1 MVERYIVLNLV
12 ILNIYLVLMKKEY
25 LGWGG
30 VKKLA
35 KELGYSWFDVC
46 DILWRTK
53 HHKQPK
59 FKEIL
64 IFSVVRKNLIRIKSG
79 KSLRDIYGNLVKRR
93 EGEQDIHYA
102 IRADLDLFKNNHKI
116 KEQWKKDPDFY
127 KSVRQKYENLYKR
140 FPKEINKQ
148 AFIME

>member
-1 MVERYIVLNLV
+1 MDQ
-12 ILNIYLVLMKKEY
+12 EY
-25 LGWGG
+25 SGWGG
-30 VKKLA
+30 VRKLA
-35 KELGYSWFDVC
+35 KDLGYSWFDVC
-46 DILWRTK
+46 DILWRAK

-64 IFSVVRKNLIRIKSG
+64 IFSVIRKNLIRIKSG
-79 KSLRDIYGNLVKRR
+79 KPLRDIYGNLVTRR

-102 IRADLDLFKNNHKI
+102 IRADLELFKQNHKI

-148 AFIME
+148 ASMME

>member
-1 MVERYIVLNLV
+1 MDQ
-12 ILNIYLVLMKKEY
+12 EY
-25 LGWGG
+25 SGWGG
-30 VKKLA
+30 VRKLA
-35 KELGYSWFDVC
+35 KDLGYSWFEVC
-46 DILWRTK
+46 DILWRAK

-64 IFSVVRKNLIRIKSG
+64 IFSVIRKNLIRIKSG
-79 KSLRDIYGNLVKRR
+79 KPLRDIYGNLVTRR

-102 IRADLDLFKNNHKI
+102 IRADLELFKQNHKI

-148 AFIME
+148 ASMME

>member
-1 MVERYIVLNLV
+1 
-12 ILNIYLVLMKKEY
+12 MKNEY
-25 LGWGG
+25 SGWIGVRKLG
-30 VKKLA
+30 

-53 HHKQPK
+53 HHKQPA

-64 IFSVVRKNLIRIKSG
+64 IFSVIRKNLIRIKSG
-79 KSLRDIYGNLVKRR
+79 KNLRDVHGNLVRRR

-102 IRADLDLFKNNHKI
+102 IRADLDLFKHNYKI

-148 AFIME
+148 ASMME

>member
-148 AFIME
+148 ASMM

>member
-1 MVERYIVLNLV
+1 
-12 ILNIYLVLMKKEY
+12 MKSGY
-25 LGWGG
+25 SGWAG

-35 KELGYSWFDVC
+35 KELDYSWFDVC
-46 DILWRTK
+46 DILWRAK
-53 HHKQPK
+53 HHKQPE

-64 IFSVVRKNLIRIKSG
+64 IFSVIRKNLIRIKSG
-79 KSLRDIYGNLVKRR
+79 KNLRDVHGNLVRRR

-102 IRADLDLFKNNHKI
+102 IRADLDLFKHNHKI

-148 AFIME
+148 ASMMD

>member
-1 MVERYIVLNLV
+1 
-12 ILNIYLVLMKKEY
+12 MKSGY
-25 LGWGG
+25 SGWAG

-35 KELGYSWFDVC
+35 KELDYSWFEVC
-46 DILWRTK
+46 EILWRAK
-53 HHKQPK
+53 HHKQPE

-64 IFSVVRKNLIRIKSG
+64 IFSIIRKNLIRIKSG
-79 KSLRDIYGNLVKRR
+79 KNLRDVHGNLVRRR

-102 IRADLDLFKNNHKI
+102 IRADLDLFKHNHRI
-116 KEQWKKDPDFY
+116 KRQWKKEPDFY

-148 AFIME
+148 ASIMG

>member
-1 MVERYIVLNLV
+1 MDQ
-12 ILNIYLVLMKKEY
+12 EY

-30 VKKLA
+30 VRKIA
-35 KELGYSWFDVC
+35 KDLGYSWFEVC
-46 DILWRTK
+46 DILWRAK

-64 IFSVVRKNLIRIKSG
+64 IFSVIRKNLIRIKSG
-79 KSLRDIYGNLVKRR
+79 KNLKDVHGNLVKRR

-102 IRADLDLFKNNHKI
+102 IRADLDLFKHNHKI

-148 AFIME
+148 ASMME

>member
-1 MVERYIVLNLV
+1 MDQ
-12 ILNIYLVLMKKEY
+12 EY

-30 VKKLA
+30 VRKIA
-35 KELGYSWFDVC
+35 KDLGYSWFEVC
-46 DILWRTK
+46 DILWRAK

-64 IFSVVRKNLIRIKSG
+64 IFSVIRKNLIRIKSG
-79 KSLRDIYGNLVKRR
+79 KPLRDIYGNLVTRR

-102 IRADLDLFKNNHKI
+102 IRADLELFKQNHKI

-140 FPKEINKQ
+140 FPKKINKQ
-148 AFIME
+148 ASMME

>member
-1 MVERYIVLNLV
+1 MVVRYIVLNLV

-79 KSLRDIYGNLVKRR
+79 KSLRDIYGNLVRRR

-148 AFIME
+148 ASMIE

>member
-1 MVERYIVLNLV
+1 
-12 ILNIYLVLMKKEY
+12 MKSGY
-25 LGWGG
+25 SGWAG

-35 KELGYSWFDVC
+35 KELDYSWFEVC

-53 HHKQPK
+53 HHKQPE

-64 IFSVVRKNLIRIKSG
+64 IFSVIRKNLIRIKSG
-79 KSLRDIYGNLVKRR
+79 KALRDIYGNLVRRR

-127 KSVRQKYENLYKR
+127 KSVRQKYKNLYKR

-148 AFIME
+148 ASMME

>member
-148 AFIME
+148 ASMIE

>member
-1 MVERYIVLNLV
+1 
-12 ILNIYLVLMKKEY
+12 MKQEY
-25 LGWGG
+25 FGWGG
-30 VKKLA
+30 VRKLA
-35 KELGYSWFDVC
+35 NQIGFSWFEVC
-46 DILWRTK
+46 DIIWRAK

-64 IFSVVRKNLIRIKSG
+64 IFSVIRKNLIKIKSG
-79 KSLRDIYGNLVKRR
+79 KTLRDIYGNLVRRR

-102 IRADLDLFKNNHKI
+102 IRADLDLFKHNHKI
-116 KEQWKKDPDFY
+116 KRQWKDDPDFY

-148 AFIME
+148 ASMMD

>member
-1 MVERYIVLNLV
+1 MDQ
-12 ILNIYLVLMKKEY
+12 EY

-30 VKKLA
+30 VRKIA
-35 KELGYSWFDVC
+35 KDLGYSWFEVC
-46 DILWRTK
+46 DILWRAK

-64 IFSVVRKNLIRIKSG
+64 IFSVIRKNLIRIKSG
-79 KSLRDIYGNLVKRR
+79 KNLKDVHGNLVKRR

-102 IRADLDLFKNNHKI
+102 IRADLDLFKHNHKI

-148 AFIME
+148 ASMMG

>member
-1 MVERYIVLNLV
+1 MVVRYIVLNLV

-79 KSLRDIYGNLVKRR
+79 KSLRDIYGNLVRRR

-148 AFIME
+148 AGMIG

>member
-1 MVERYIVLNLV
+1 
-12 ILNIYLVLMKKEY
+12 MKSGY
-25 LGWGG
+25 SGWAG

-35 KELGYSWFDVC
+35 KELDYSWFEVC

-53 HHKQPK
+53 HHKQPA

-64 IFSVVRKNLIRIKSG
+64 IFSVIRKNLIRIKSG
-79 KSLRDIYGNLVKRR
+79 KNLRDVHGNLVRRR

-102 IRADLDLFKNNHKI
+102 IRADLDLFKHNHKI

-148 AFIME
+148 AFIIE

>member
-1 MVERYIVLNLV
+1 
-12 ILNIYLVLMKKEY
+12 MKNEY
-25 LGWGG
+25 SGWSGIR
-30 VKKLA
+30 KLA

-53 HHKQPK
+53 HHKQPE

-64 IFSVVRKNLIRIKSG
+64 IFSVIRKNLIRIKAC
-79 KSLRDIYGNLVKRR
+79 KNLRDVHGNLVKRR

-102 IRADLDLFKNNHKI
+102 IRADLDLFKQNHKI

-148 AFIME
+148 ASMME

>member
-1 MVERYIVLNLV
+1 
-12 ILNIYLVLMKKEY
+12 MKSGY
-25 LGWGG
+25 SGWAG

-35 KELGYSWFDVC
+35 KELDYSWFDVC
-46 DILWRTK
+46 DILWRAK
-53 HHKQPK
+53 HHKQPEI
-59 FKEIL
+59 KEIL
-64 IFSVVRKNLIRIKSG
+64 IFSVIRKNLIRIKSG
-79 KSLRDIYGNLVKRR
+79 KNLRDVHGNLVRRR

-102 IRADLDLFKNNHKI
+102 IRADLDLFKHNHKI

-148 AFIME
+148 ASMMD